1 MSKVRAILLRR
12 WPVLVVTL
20 VIGGIAGV
28 ASSQFGKDDVKPTW
42 EAQQVV
48 VSNRTSA
55 GQAFVQQ
62 DSLKVVRGNVLAAAA
77 KTLGVDDDEAL
88 RKQMA
93 VTYDEDSSSIKIQ
106 STDKVARKAVRRVSA
121 FTDAFLEIVN
131 QELLSN
137 EQRQLAELKTRFD
150 AATSDLEAFDR
161 ANGDLSRPDVSIPNT
176 DSFNALVAERR
187 RLVDAQSTARDQYE
201 SARVEMN
208 TTAPYSTL
216 GPEAPTIET
225 SILPKVPKSPLFRAG
240 LVGFLGLL
248 LGLVIVM
255 VVERMNQRIDTRDE
269 LAEQLPHIPIL
280 AEIGHLPRKRMTFH
294 EDGRIRLDGVW
305 AEHYRRIRAAIQ
317 FVQSHGVA
325 TRTPTADVGSS
336 LNGVPVAP
344 STVNG
349 SATNG
354 TASNGAT
361 ANGSS
366 PTSPPMVF
374 LFTSTLPG
382 EGKSTSCA
390 LTALALA
397 EVNVD
402 TLVINGDFRKP
413 QVDKLLGAAASPS
426 LADRAELTL
435 DRPSIDDVVQASATP
450 HLWMAAGGPP
460 SFEVGTRLE
469 AAREVAL
476 EAARRGATVLIDSPP
491 LRVANDSIDLF
502 PVVDGLIL
510 IVRAG
515 RTTQKSLAD
524 TLELLELHHAPILGV
539 LLIGTQGS
547 RELYAYYDSYYT
559 AVDRHGDPRSDAPPA
574 QPPAP
579 SYDARYDAPVG

>member
-20 VIGGIAGV
+20 VIGAIAGV
-28 ASSQFGKDDVKPTW
+28 LSSQFGREDSKPTW
-42 EAQQVV
+42 QAQQVV

-62 DSLKVVRGNVLAAAA
+62 DALKVTRGDVLAAAA
-77 KTLGVDDDEAL
+77 KELRAPDAEAL
-88 RKQMA
+88 RKRMQ
-93 VTYDEDSSSIKIQ
+93 VTYDGDSSSIKIT
-106 STDKVARKAVRRVSA
+106 STDLDAKAASRRVSA
-121 FTDAFLEIVN
+121 FTTNFLDIVN
-131 QELLSN
+131 AQLLSN
-137 EQRQLAELKTRFD
+137 EQRQLEELKTQAERTNNELIEFD
-150 AATSDLEAFDR
+150 QK
-161 ANGDLSRPDVSIPNT
+161 NGDISNPAVPAANT
-176 DSFNALVAERR
+176 ETYNALVAQRR
-187 RLVDAQSTARDQYE
+187 RLYDAMTTAQQAYETARIQ
-201 SARVEMN
+201 MN

-225 SILPKVPKSPLFRAG
+225 SILPRVPKSPLFRAG
-240 LVGFLGLL
+240 LVGFIGLL
-248 LGLVIVM
+248 LGVVLVMI
-255 VVERMNQRIDTRDE
+255 VERLNQRIDTRDE

-317 FVQSHGVA
+317 FVQSHGSA
-325 TRTPTADVGSS
+325 HRMSMANGASS
-336 LNGVPVAP
+336 LNGVPVATP
-344 STVNG
+344 
-349 SATNG
+349 
-354 TASNGAT
+354 
-361 ANGSS
+361 ANGSNANGANGNGANGNGAAAT
-366 PTSPPMVF
+366 PRVF

-390 LTALALA
+390 LTSLALA

-413 QVDKLLGAAASPS
+413 QVDKLLGAAPSPS

-476 EAARRGATVLIDSPP
+476 EGARRGATVLIDSPP

-524 TLELLELHHAPILGV
+524 TMELLELHHAPILGV
-539 LLIGTQGS
+539 VLIGTQGS
-547 RELYAYYDSYYT
+547 RELYAYYDSYYS
-559 AVDRHGDPRSDAPPA
+559 AGIHHAGPPVAPPVPEA
-574 QPPAP
+574 QPQTEHAV
-579 SYDARYDAPVG
+579 YG